1 MNLILDVDTGYDDA
15 LAIMLATRTPNVNVL
30 GITCVAGNH
39 YLDQIVVN
47 TLKILDVADAPRNIP
62 VAAGCLTPLME
73 VVRLPDRLHG
83 GDGMADLGLPPS
95 LRSAAPIH
103 AVELLRRLLSEASQP
118 VTLVALAPMT
128 NIAVFL
134 RMYPHLRH
142 KIARVVIMGGAHI
155 TFGNTSPTAEF
166 NIRCDP
172 DAAHIVLSS
181 GLPITLYPLDPFRQV
196 AIERA
201 EAAAM
206 MQSASWQRQIVG
218 RICTSVMNVFGR
230 DFTFIGDAGAVAVA
244 IDPSRATIE
253 RFPVTVELGS
263 SPATR
268 GMTVIDRRN
277 AYQRASLTEWW
288 HTSPHEIDVVTEV
301 DAAYYKAL
309 FLGKI

>member
-1 MNLILDVDTGYDDA
+1 MNIILDVDTGYDDA
-15 LAIMLATRTPNVNVL
+15 LAILLATRTPSVNVL

-39 YLDQIVVN
+39 YLDQIVTN
-47 TLKILDVADAPRNIP
+47 TLKILDVAGAPAIP

-83 GDGMADLGLPPS
+83 GDGMADLGLPISP
-95 LRSAAPIH
+95 RSTVPFH
-103 AVELLRRLLSEASQP
+103 AVELLRRLLTDASQP
-118 VTLVALAPMT
+118 VTIVALAPMT
-128 NIAVFL
+128 NLAVFL

-142 KIARVVIMGGAHI
+142 KIERIVIMGGAHI

-196 AIERA
+196 AVPQDEA
-201 EAAAM
+201 ETM
-206 MQSASWQRQIVG
+206 TNSASWPTQIAG
-218 RICTSVMNVFGR
+218 RICASVMKVFKR
-230 DFTFIGDAGAVAVA
+230 DHAFIGDAGAVAVA
-244 IDPSRATIE
+244 IDPTRANIQ
-253 RFPVTVELGS
+253 RFPITVELSG

-288 HTSPHEIDVVTEV
+288 HTSAYEVDVVTEV
-301 DAAYYKAL
+301 NANYYKAI
-309 FLGKI
+309 FLAAL